1 LVYQS
6 LLHPKLRPQALAAVQ
21 QLAHYQSNP
30 GMASN
35 LLQLWLALGEND
47 QALKQL
53 QGICPA
59 QPVGCSDLAINPI
72 YAPLRSDSAF
82 QKLAKQYTTATL
94 Q

>member
-1 LVYQS
+1 
-6 LLHPKLRPQALAAVQ
+6 KLRPQALAAVQ

-53 QGICPA
+53 QGLCLATPI
-59 QPVGCSDLAINPI
+59 GCNDLAINPL
-72 YAPLRSDSAF
+72 YVPLRTDPAF
-82 QKLAKQYTTATL
+82 QKLAKRYTTATV